1 MDIVEICIKAL
12 LEEKRFF
19 HNFTPSELEI
29 LTPFFHLN
37 RCQPDEV
44 LIEEGS
50 APGGPFSIIVS
61 GSLEIKKRTEFGRHI
76 VLAKVSRGAL
86 IGYGSIHRMT
96 RPFAITAT
104 ALEKTE
110 LLYIPP
116 DDFNRLLEEYPQ
128 IGVKILRE
136 VIRVQDIRL
145 QELLERFTST
155 M

>member
-1 MDIVEICIKAL
+1 MDIVEICIKGL

-19 HNFTPSELEI
+19 HNFTQEELEI
-29 LTPFFHLN
+29 LRPIFHLN
-37 RCQPDEV
+37 RCQTDEV
-44 LIEEGS
+44 LIEEGT
-50 APGGPFSIIVS
+50 AAGGPFSIIVT
-61 GSLEIKKRTEFGRHI
+61 GSLEIKKRTEFGRFV

-86 IGYGSIHRMT
+86 IGYGSLHRNT

-110 LLYIPP
+110 LLYVP
-116 DDFNRLLEEYPQ
+116 REEFEGLIDQYPN